1 MKRVTAIITIGSI
14 LFMSCF
20 GLLKTE
26 IYGVENNKLCDLVE
40 LYENDIKFNNQS
52 ELSFGDA
59 FESNFNDSSS
69 LGTIFS
75 QVKNAES
82 VESGRTDG
90 DNCIA
95 VSAETDSSGILT
107 KKFSKPILDG
117 VYHFE
122 FDVKVT
128 NPKACYTYIDFSA
141 KSGGGYNTFCI
152 MPQNEKNAAL
162 GFFHSK
168 RLWSQSA
175 YNVPIYADKW
185 MHIDMMM
192 DLDTGEITYYADN
205 KKLKLCRYTDL
216 DEAELTGFT
225 IRREIRGS
233 DSGDAVRFD
242 NMKLEKVY
250 GDTAARLD
258 LCGISVDNRLML
270 NKIRADIV
278 SDSPGN
284 ILFNDSSFGAV
295 LYNRSETS
303 VYAAARIFI
312 CDSNGKTVYDNSEDL
327 RIGAREKTAIDIPF
341 TNLKYGIYTAVIE
354 MRYDS
359 ETVTEKSEF
368 SYCVNAENVRNTKLG
383 INTHMSRTADFGI
396 KNGDVENIGELMSRA
411 GFGITRES
419 LGGQNFYV
427 DSDGMYSSFDEDSI
441 REKAY
446 EDASINRGIGTVQ
459 ILCGDGSVPFRAY
472 PPITDAEVENYA
484 KYVSDMVHRYKD
496 KVKSWEI
503 WNEYNL
509 TAFNNSLPPN
519 ATAEQKTAAA
529 CNYAKLLR
537 AAYNAIKAEDS
548 ESTVIGFAAAIGL
561 ADSSWSGLGFIDLV
575 LKQDPSIS
583 DCFDAVSYHYYAA
596 ANTCGETS
604 GLVGTLEKLREILDL
619 NGCENKP
626 VWITETGFTTGNYI
640 NETSSIGV
648 SETNQANY
656 LIKTLLSVDAHNL
669 ADKVMLYGL
678 ADKGRSGVYENGFG
692 IVRGT
697 KTEEIPF
704 AAKPAYLAVSNWN
717 RLFADSEFLNL
728 AYDESKRCLAYT
740 YKNSDGTKTAAFYD
754 RDVKTARS
762 KIYLGCDTVTKIDM
776 FGNEQV
782 IKGNGGYFE
791 IDLSDGVAYLKGDFS
806 ALKFCDRYTG
816 GYKTV
821 FSDDFED
828 YTGGNR
834 EFYRGINTASAVN
847 TESGTALCTNNKVES
862 ESAVIR
868 KIYIK
873 DCKFGGTDKA
883 NVSFDLSMPQN
894 PDEYLSQTYI
904 RFRND
909 SAASDAVTAEQ
920 KKKTWLMFADINNG
934 YANTFKVGGAYLDGN
949 YNERLLIQKDT
960 VYRFNIDIDFES
972 KKYDI
977 SISDGTNL
985 ISSAVENIELSA
997 FDSIEIITVKS
1008 DVEYDMSVCI
1018 DNITVQ
1024 KYFEQGKKLWEIEY
1038 IDASGKNVEY
1048 INDAVGDTITVKSRV
1063 NSAELLKNNDSDIIA
1078 AVYDNGVLV
1087 EIKVVKNS
1095 ESDSIVLNLPED
1107 KTNAEIKVFMW
1118 NCLSPIGLYGFLSK
1132 YIT

>member
-1 MKRVTAIITIGSI
+1 MKRATAIITIGSI

-59 FESNFNDSSS
+59 FESDFNDSSS

-95 VSAETDSSGILT
+95 VSAEADSSGILT
-107 KKFSKPILDG
+107 KKFSEPILDG

-152 MPQNEKNAAL
+152 MPQNERNAAL

-284 ILFNDSSFGAV
+284 ILFDDSNFGAV
-295 LYNRSETS
+295 LYNRAETS
-303 VYAAARIFI
+303 VYAAARIVI

-496 KVKSWEI
+496 KVKCWEI

-519 ATAEQKTAAA
+519 ATTEQKTAAA

-537 AAYNAIKAEDS
+537 AAYNAIKTEDS

-561 ADSSWSGLGFIDLV
+561 ADSSWSGLDFIDLV

-656 LIKTLLSVDAHNL
+656 LIKTLLSIDAHNL

-704 AAKPAYLAVSNWN
+704 AAKPAYLAIAN
-717 RLFADSEFLNL
+717 RNKLFSDSSFLGL
-728 AYDESKRCLAYT
+728 SYDKSKRLIAYQ
-740 YKNSDGTKTAAFYD
+740 YAKSDGSSIAALYD
-754 RDVKTARS
+754 KDGEKSRS
-762 KIYLGCDTVTKIDM
+762 LIYLGCDDIKLIDIY
-776 FGNEQV
+776 GNER
-782 IKGNGGYFE
+782 ILKGDNGYFE
-791 IDLSDGVAYLKGDFS
+791 IPISDSICYIYGDFS
-806 ALKFCDRYTG
+806 DIGFCDNYTE

-821 FSDDFED
+821 FEDNFDD
-828 YTGGNR
+828 YSGGNR
-834 EFYRGINTASAVN
+834 EFYRGINTASAVKN
-847 TESGTALCTNNKVES
+847 ENGTALCTNNKVES

-883 NVSFDLSMPQN
+883 KVSFDLSMPQN

-985 ISSAVENIELSA
+985 ISSAVENIELSE

-1024 KYFEQGKKLWEIEY
+1024 KYFELCRKTLETEYLDKDNRPISFVDEIIGDELTVHSKVNLSDILNKENLTVIAALY
-1038 IDASGKNVEY
+1038 TGDVLNYVSSTKCTGDDAISISFPNIRK
-1048 INDAVGDTITVKSRV
+1048 DSRV
-1063 NSAELLKNNDSDIIA
+1063 
-1078 AVYDNGVLV
+1078 
-1087 EIKVVKNS
+1087 
-1095 ESDSIVLNLPED
+1095 
-1107 KTNAEIKVFMW
+1107 KVFLW
-1118 NCLSPIGLYGFLSK
+1118 DDIRPIEMYKIFE
-1132 YIT
+1132 

>member
-1 MKRVTAIITIGSI
+1 MKRATAIITISSI

-59 FESNFNDSSS
+59 FESDFNDSSS

-128 NPKACYTYIDFSA
+128 NPKACYTHIDFSA

-312 CDSNGKTVYDNSEDL
+312 CDSNGKTFYDNSEDL

-484 KYVSDMVHRYKD
+484 KYVSDMVRRYKD
-496 KVKSWEI
+496 KVKCWEI

-561 ADSSWSGLGFIDLV
+561 ADSSWSGLDFIDLV

-704 AAKPAYLAVSNWN
+704 AAKPAYLAIAN
-717 RLFADSEFLNL
+717 RNKFFSDSSFLGL
-728 AYDESKRCLAYT
+728 SYDKSKRLIAYQ
-740 YKNSDGTKTAAFYD
+740 YAKSDGSSIAALYD
-754 RDVKTARS
+754 KDGEKSRS
-762 KIYLGCDTVTKIDM
+762 LIYLGCDDIKLIDIY
-776 FGNEQV
+776 GNER
-782 IKGNGGYFE
+782 ILKGDNGYFE
-791 IDLSDGVAYLKGDFS
+791 IPISDSICYIYGDFS
-806 ALKFCDRYTG
+806 ALEFCDRYTG

-828 YTGGNR
+828 YMGGNR

-883 NVSFDLSMPQN
+883 KVSFDLSMPQN

-1024 KYFEQGKKLWEIEY
+1024 KYFELCRKTLETEYLDKDNRPISFVDEIIGDELTVHSKVNLSDILNKENLTVIAALY
-1038 IDASGKNVEY
+1038 TGDVLNYVSSTKCTGDDAISISFPNIRK
-1048 INDAVGDTITVKSRV
+1048 DSRV
-1063 NSAELLKNNDSDIIA
+1063 
-1078 AVYDNGVLV
+1078 
-1087 EIKVVKNS
+1087 
-1095 ESDSIVLNLPED
+1095 
-1107 KTNAEIKVFMW
+1107 KVFLW
-1118 NCLSPIGLYGFLSK
+1118 DDIRPIEMYKIFE
-1132 YIT
+1132 

>member
-1 MKRVTAIITIGSI
+1 MKRATAIITIGSI

-59 FESNFNDSSS
+59 FESDFNDSSS

-95 VSAETDSSGILT
+95 VSAEADSSGILT

-284 ILFNDSSFGAV
+284 ILFNDSGFGAV

-312 CDSNGKTVYDNSEDL
+312 CDSNGKTVYDNSEEL

-484 KYVSDMVHRYKD
+484 KYVSDMVRRYKD
-496 KVKSWEI
+496 KVKCWEI

-519 ATAEQKTAAA
+519 ATAEQKTAVA

-561 ADSSWSGLGFIDLV
+561 ADSSWSGLDFIDLV

-656 LIKTLLSVDAHNL
+656 LIKTLLSIDAHNL

-704 AAKPAYLAVSNWN
+704 AAKPAYLAIAN
-717 RLFADSEFLNL
+717 RNKLFSDSSFLGL
-728 AYDESKRCLAYT
+728 SYDKSKRLIAYQ
-740 YKNSDGTKTAAFYD
+740 YAKSDGSSIAALYD
-754 RDVKTARS
+754 KDGEKSRS
-762 KIYLGCDTVTKIDM
+762 LIYLGCDDIKLIDIY
-776 FGNEQV
+776 GNER
-782 IKGNGGYFE
+782 ILKGDNGYFE
-791 IDLSDGVAYLKGDFS
+791 IPISDSICYIYGDFS
-806 ALKFCDRYTG
+806 DIGFCDNYTE

-821 FSDDFED
+821 FEDNFDD
-828 YTGGNR
+828 YSGGNR
-834 EFYRGINTASAVN
+834 EFYRGINTASAVKN
-847 TESGTALCTNNKVES
+847 ENGTALCTNNKVES

-883 NVSFDLSMPQN
+883 KVSFDLSMPQN

-985 ISSAVENIELSA
+985 ISSAVENIELSE

-1008 DVEYDMSVCI
+1008 DVEYDMSLCL
-1018 DNITVQ
+1018 DNIKAQ
-1024 KYFEQGKKLWEIEY
+1024 KYFELCRKTLETEYLDKDNRPISFVDEIIGDELTVHSKVNLSDILNKENLTVIAALY
-1038 IDASGKNVEY
+1038 TGDVLNYVSSTKCTGDDAISISFPNIRK
-1048 INDAVGDTITVKSRV
+1048 DSRV
-1063 NSAELLKNNDSDIIA
+1063 
-1078 AVYDNGVLV
+1078 
-1087 EIKVVKNS
+1087 
-1095 ESDSIVLNLPED
+1095 
-1107 KTNAEIKVFMW
+1107 KVFLW
-1118 NCLSPIGLYGFLSK
+1118 DDIRPIEMYKIFE
-1132 YIT
+1132 

>member
-1 MKRVTAIITIGSI
+1 
-14 LFMSCF
+14 MSCF

-59 FESNFNDSSS
+59 FESDFNDSSS

-128 NPKACYTYIDFSA
+128 NPKACYTHIDFSA

-312 CDSNGKTVYDNSEDL
+312 CDSNGKTFYDNSEDL

-484 KYVSDMVHRYKD
+484 KYVSDMVRRYKD
-496 KVKSWEI
+496 KVKCWEI

-561 ADSSWSGLGFIDLV
+561 ADSSWSGLDFIDLV

-704 AAKPAYLAVSNWN
+704 AAKPAYLAIAN
-717 RLFADSEFLNL
+717 RNKFFSDSSFLGL
-728 AYDESKRCLAYT
+728 SYDKSKRLIAYQ
-740 YKNSDGTKTAAFYD
+740 YAKSDGSSIAALYD
-754 RDVKTARS
+754 KDGEKSRS
-762 KIYLGCDTVTKIDM
+762 LIYLGCDDIKLIDIY
-776 FGNEQV
+776 GNER
-782 IKGNGGYFE
+782 ILKGDNGYFE
-791 IDLSDGVAYLKGDFS
+791 IPISDSICYIYGDFS
-806 ALKFCDRYTG
+806 ALEFCDRYTG

-828 YTGGNR
+828 YMGGNR

-883 NVSFDLSMPQN
+883 KVSFDLSMPQN

-1024 KYFEQGKKLWEIEY
+1024 KYFELCRKTLETEYLDKDNRPISFVDEIIGDELTVHSKVNLSDILNKENLTVIAALY
-1038 IDASGKNVEY
+1038 TGDVLNYVSSTKCTGDDAISISFPNIRK
-1048 INDAVGDTITVKSRV
+1048 DSRV
-1063 NSAELLKNNDSDIIA
+1063 
-1078 AVYDNGVLV
+1078 
-1087 EIKVVKNS
+1087 
-1095 ESDSIVLNLPED
+1095 
-1107 KTNAEIKVFMW
+1107 KVFLW
-1118 NCLSPIGLYGFLSK
+1118 DDIRPIEMYKIFE
-1132 YIT
+1132 

>member
-1 MKRVTAIITIGSI
+1 MKRATAIITIGSI

-59 FESNFNDSSS
+59 FESDFNDSSS

-152 MPQNEKNAAL
+152 MPQDERNAAL

-185 MHIDMMM
+185 MHIDMMI

-205 KKLKLCRYTDL
+205 KKIKLCRYTDL

-225 IRREIRGS
+225 IRREIRGN

-258 LCGISVDNRLML
+258 LCGISVDNRLL
-270 NKIRADIV
+270 TNKIRADIV

-284 ILFNDSSFGAV
+284 ILFDDSSFGAV

-368 SYCVNAENVRNTKLG
+368 SYCINAENVRNTKLG

-484 KYVSDMVHRYKD
+484 KYVSDMVRRYKD
-496 KVKSWEI
+496 KVKCWEI

-604 GLVGTLEKLREILDL
+604 GLVGTLEKLREILEL

-704 AAKPAYLAVSNWN
+704 AAKPAYLAIAN
-717 RLFADSEFLNL
+717 RNKFFSDSSFLGL
-728 AYDESKRCLAYT
+728 SYDKSKRLIAYQ
-740 YKNSDGTKTAAFYD
+740 YAKSDGSSIAALYD
-754 RDVKTARS
+754 KDGEKSRS
-762 KIYLGCDTVTKIDM
+762 LIYLGCDDIKLIDIY
-776 FGNEQV
+776 GNER
-782 IKGNGGYFE
+782 ILKGDNGYFE
-791 IDLSDGVAYLKGDFS
+791 IPISDSICYIYGDFS
-806 ALKFCDRYTG
+806 DIGFCDNYTG

-834 EFYRGINTASAVN
+834 EFYRGINNASAVN

-868 KIYIK
+868 KIFIK

-883 NVSFDLSMPQN
+883 KVSFDLSMPQN

-904 RFRND
+904 RFRDD
-909 SAASDAVTAEQ
+909 SAAANAVTAEQ

-934 YANTFKVGGAYLDGN
+934 YVDTFKTGGAYLDGN
-949 YNERLLIQKDT
+949 YNKSLLIQKDT

-977 SISDGTNL
+977 SISDGTNS
-985 ISSAVENIELSA
+985 ISSAVENIELSE

-1008 DVEYDMSVCI
+1008 DAEYDMSVCI

-1024 KYFEQGKKLWEIEY
+1024 KYFELCRKTLETEYLDKDNRPISFVDEIIGDELTVHSKVNLSDILNKENLTVIAALY
-1038 IDASGKNVEY
+1038 TGDVLNYVSSTKCTGDDAISISFPNIRK
-1048 INDAVGDTITVKSRV
+1048 DSRV
-1063 NSAELLKNNDSDIIA
+1063 
-1078 AVYDNGVLV
+1078 
-1087 EIKVVKNS
+1087 
-1095 ESDSIVLNLPED
+1095 
-1107 KTNAEIKVFMW
+1107 KVFLW
-1118 NCLSPIGLYGFLSK
+1118 DDIRPIEMYKIFE
-1132 YIT
+1132 

>member
-1 MKRVTAIITIGSI
+1 MKRATAIITISSI

-59 FESNFNDSSS
+59 FESDFNDSSS

-128 NPKACYTYIDFSA
+128 NPKACYTHIDFSA

-312 CDSNGKTVYDNSEDL
+312 CDSNGKTFYDNSEDL

-484 KYVSDMVHRYKD
+484 KYVSDMVRRYKD
-496 KVKSWEI
+496 KVKCWEI

-561 ADSSWSGLGFIDLV
+561 ADSSWSGLDFIDLV

-704 AAKPAYLAVSNWN
+704 AAKPAYLAIAN
-717 RLFADSEFLNL
+717 RNKFFSDSSFLGL
-728 AYDESKRCLAYT
+728 SYDKSKRLIAYQ
-740 YKNSDGTKTAAFYD
+740 YAKSDGSSIAALYD
-754 RDVKTARS
+754 KDGEKSRS
-762 KIYLGCDTVTKIDM
+762 LIYLGCDDIKLIDIY
-776 FGNEQV
+776 GNER
-782 IKGNGGYFE
+782 ILKGDNGYFE
-791 IDLSDGVAYLKGDFS
+791 IPISDSICYIYGDFS
-806 ALKFCDRYTG
+806 ALEFCDRYTG

-828 YTGGNR
+828 YMGGNR

-883 NVSFDLSMPQN
+883 KVSFDLSMPQN

-985 ISSAVENIELSA
+985 ISSAVENIELSE

-1008 DVEYDMSVCI
+1008 DVEYDMSLCL
-1018 DNITVQ
+1018 DNIKAQ
-1024 KYFEQGKKLWEIEY
+1024 KYFELCRKTLETEYLDKDNRPISFVDEIIGDELTVHSKVNLSDILNKENLTVIAALY
-1038 IDASGKNVEY
+1038 TGDVLNYVSSTKCTGDDAISISFPNIRK
-1048 INDAVGDTITVKSRV
+1048 DSRV
-1063 NSAELLKNNDSDIIA
+1063 
-1078 AVYDNGVLV
+1078 
-1087 EIKVVKNS
+1087 
-1095 ESDSIVLNLPED
+1095 
-1107 KTNAEIKVFMW
+1107 KVFLW
-1118 NCLSPIGLYGFLSK
+1118 DDIRPIEMYKIFE
-1132 YIT
+1132 

>member
-1 MKRVTAIITIGSI
+1 M
-14 LFMSCF
+14 FMSCF

-59 FESNFNDSSS
+59 FESDFNDSSS

-95 VSAETDSSGILT
+95 VSAEADSSGILT

-284 ILFNDSSFGAV
+284 ILFNDSGFGAV

-312 CDSNGKTVYDNSEDL
+312 CDSNGKTVYDNSEEL

-484 KYVSDMVHRYKD
+484 KYVSDMVRRYKD
-496 KVKSWEI
+496 KVKCWEI

-519 ATAEQKTAAA
+519 ATAEQKTAVA

-561 ADSSWSGLGFIDLV
+561 ADSSWSGLDFIDLV

-656 LIKTLLSVDAHNL
+656 LIKTLLSIDAHNL

-704 AAKPAYLAVSNWN
+704 AAKPAYLAIAN
-717 RLFADSEFLNL
+717 RNKLFSDSSFLGL
-728 AYDESKRCLAYT
+728 SYDKSKRLIAYQ
-740 YKNSDGTKTAAFYD
+740 YAKSDGSSIAALYD
-754 RDVKTARS
+754 KDGEKSRS
-762 KIYLGCDTVTKIDM
+762 LIYLGCDDIKLIDIY
-776 FGNEQV
+776 GNER
-782 IKGNGGYFE
+782 ILKGDNGYFE
-791 IDLSDGVAYLKGDFS
+791 IPISDSICYIYGDFS
-806 ALKFCDRYTG
+806 DIGFCDNYTE

-821 FSDDFED
+821 FEDNFDD
-828 YTGGNR
+828 YSGGNR
-834 EFYRGINTASAVN
+834 EFYRGINTASAVKN
-847 TESGTALCTNNKVES
+847 ENGTALCTNNKVES

-883 NVSFDLSMPQN
+883 KVSFDLSMPQN

-985 ISSAVENIELSA
+985 ISSAVENIELSE

-1008 DVEYDMSVCI
+1008 DVEYDMSLCL
-1018 DNITVQ
+1018 DNIKAQ
-1024 KYFEQGKKLWEIEY
+1024 KYFELCRKTLETEYLDKDNRPISFVDEIIGDELTVHSKVNLSDILNKENLTVIAALY
-1038 IDASGKNVEY
+1038 TGDVLNYVSSTKCTGDDAISISFPNIRK
-1048 INDAVGDTITVKSRV
+1048 DSRV
-1063 NSAELLKNNDSDIIA
+1063 
-1078 AVYDNGVLV
+1078 
-1087 EIKVVKNS
+1087 
-1095 ESDSIVLNLPED
+1095 
-1107 KTNAEIKVFMW
+1107 KVFLW
-1118 NCLSPIGLYGFLSK
+1118 DDIRPIEMYKIFE
-1132 YIT
+1132 